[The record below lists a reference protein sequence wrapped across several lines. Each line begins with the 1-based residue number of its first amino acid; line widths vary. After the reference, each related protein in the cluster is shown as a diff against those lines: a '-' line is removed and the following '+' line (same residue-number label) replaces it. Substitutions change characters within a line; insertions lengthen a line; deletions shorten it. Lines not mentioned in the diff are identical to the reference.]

1 MTAVILPFIRPSSR
15 FAAPP
20 LVNLK
25 ARPLNPWDYAEVRR
39 WAERLGPA
47 WSVDLALGGPDAA
60 LSIRS
65 PRCALAAADDG
76 EPASPWL
83 LAWTEGGILVLED
96 GWLERGTCPTLA
108 AALARVL
115 EAEGWTAGAS

>member
-15 FAAPP
+15 FTAPP

-25 ARPLNPWDYAEVRR
+25 ARPLNPWDYAEARQ
-39 WAERLGPA
+39 WAERLGAP
-47 WSVDLALGGPDAA
+47 WRVDLAAGGPDPA

-65 PRCALAAADDG
+65 PRCVSAAADNG
-76 EPASPWL
+76 EPASPWI
-83 LAWTEGGILVLED
+83 LAWTDSCIVVLED
-96 GWLERGTCPTLA
+96 GWLERGTCPTLT

-115 EAEGWTAGAS
+115 EAETRISGVA